1 MRAFLLSTAAGAL
14 LAAAAPASA
23 TDITI
28 GTSLAHACYIS
39 SFDSSPGPF
48 AVRECDRALEDE
60 LLSDNDRLATI
71 VNRGIVKMSLGN
83 LRGADRDFDTAI
95 RLKAD
100 EPEAL
105 LNMGLLRLRQNRLE
119 EAIGYFGRSIDAK
132 TLRPAL
138 AYYGRAMSQ
147 EQLGNVGRAYADLTR
162 ARDLDPK
169 WPVPAEELTRYQVRR

>member
-1 MRAFLLSTAAGAL
+1 MRAFLLSSAAAAL
-14 LAAAAPASA
+14 LAAAPASA

-28 GTSLAHACYIS
+28 GTSLAHACYLS

-60 LLSDNDRLATI
+60 LLSEKDRIATI
-71 VNRGIVKMSLGN
+71 VNRGIVKMSVGDFG
-83 LRGADRDFDTAI
+83 GADDDFDRAL
-95 RLKAD
+95 RMNAG

-119 EAIGYFGRSIDAK
+119 EAVGYFNRSIDAK

-138 AYYGRAMSQ
+138 AHYVRAISQ
-147 EQLGNVGRAYADLTR
+147 EQLGNLRSAYADLMR
-162 ARDLDPK
+162 ARELDPK
-169 WPVPAEELTRYQVRR
+169 WPLPAEELTRYHVSR